1 MSFVHCNYL
10 GDLELEKK
18 ETNGIRLYNLPD
30 GQWVPSITSV
40 TSFYNR
46 QIFAKWRERV
56 GIEEANK
63 ITRLAT
69 SRGTDFHQACQ
80 DYLENKEL
88 NWENY
93 QPLTKFMFYHAKQEL
108 DKINNIHAIERTLYS
123 EYLGLA
129 GRVDC
134 IAEYDGELAIIDFK
148 TSSKI
153 KPEEWLENYFV
164 QEMFY
169 ASAYYELTKIPVVK
183 LITIMVTPSGEVKV
197 FDKRNKGDYI
207 KLLVRYIKE
216 FAHHSI
222 QSDREHGT

>member
-1 MSFVHCNYL
+1 MTFIYENHL
-10 GDLELEKK
+10 GDLELKKK
-18 ETNGIRLYNLPD
+18 ETPGCRLYELPS

-46 QIFAKWRERV
+46 QIFINWRKRV
-56 GIEEANK
+56 GIEEANR
-63 ITRLAT
+63 ITKKAT
-69 SRGTDFHQACQ
+69 TRGTDFHEAAQA
-80 DYLENKEL
+80 YLENRDL
-88 NWENY
+88 VWEDY
-93 QPLTKFMFYHAKQEL
+93 LPATKFMFHHAAPYL

-134 IAEYDGELAIIDFK
+134 IAEYEGELAVIDFK
-148 TSSKI
+148 TSTKI
-153 KPEEWLENYFV
+153 KPEKWMENYFV

-169 ASAYYELTKIPVVK
+169 AAAYFELTGIPVTK
-183 LITIMVTPSGEVKV
+183 LITIMVTPGGEVEV

-216 FAHHSI
+216 FVSHNTGA
-222 QSDREHGT
+222 EHGE

>member
-1 MSFVHCNYL
+1 MTFIYENHL
-10 GDLELEKK
+10 GDLELKK
-18 ETNGIRLYNLPD
+18 RETPGCRLYELPS

-46 QIFAKWRERV
+46 QIFINWRKRV
-56 GIEEANK
+56 GIEEANR
-63 ITRLAT
+63 ITKKAT
-69 SRGTDFHQACQ
+69 TRGTDFHEAAQA
-80 DYLENKEL
+80 YLENRDL
-88 NWENY
+88 VWEDY
-93 QPLTKFMFYHAKQEL
+93 LPATKFMFHHAAPYL

-134 IAEYDGELAIIDFK
+134 IAEYDGELAVIDFK
-148 TSSKI
+148 TSEKI
-153 KPEEWLENYFV
+153 KPEKWMENYFV

-169 ASAYYELTKIPVVK
+169 AAAYYELTEIPVTK
-183 LITIMVTPSGEVKV
+183 LITIMVTPGGEVEV

-216 FAHHSI
+216 FVSHHTG
-222 QSDREHGT
+222 SDNGE

>member
-1 MSFVHCNYL
+1 MSFNHCNYL

-18 ETNGIRLYNLPD
+18 EQNGIRLYHLPD

-46 QIFAKWRERV
+46 QIFVKWRERI
-56 GIEEANK
+56 GLEEANR
-63 ITRLAT
+63 ITKRAT
-69 SRGTDFHQACQ
+69 ARGTDFHQVCQ

-88 NWENY
+88 DWNDY
-93 QPLTKFMFYHAKQEL
+93 QPMTKIMFIHAKPYL

-134 IAEYDGELAIIDFK
+134 IAEYDGELAVIDFK
-148 TSSKI
+148 TSEKI
-153 KPEEWLENYFV
+153 KPEEWIENYFV
-164 QEMFY
+164 QETFY
-169 ASAYYELTKIPVVK
+169 AAAYYELTKIVPVK
-183 LITIMVTPSGEVKV
+183 LITIMVTHGGEVKI

-216 FAHHSI
+216 FVHHNTR
-222 QSDREHGT
+222 QDGE